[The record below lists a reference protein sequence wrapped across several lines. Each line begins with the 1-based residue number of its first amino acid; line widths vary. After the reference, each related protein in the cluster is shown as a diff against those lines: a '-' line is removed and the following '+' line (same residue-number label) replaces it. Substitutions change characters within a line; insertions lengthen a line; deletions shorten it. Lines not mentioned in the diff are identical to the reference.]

1 VTSRTN
7 QDLTEKWKTGNN
19 ENRLVM
25 ESITHGYIYI
35 DNDNSSNNNNNNN
48 CNNFK
53 LRDGLW

>member
-1 VTSRTN
+1 MTSRTN

-35 DNDNSSNNNNNNN
+35 DNDNISNNNNNN